1 MADHDGARAI
11 GIAGKI
17 YQTALS
23 EVREENCRL
32 AEMCQR
38 AFFATLQQRL

>member
-11 GIAGKI
+11 GIAGKV

-23 EVREENCRL
+23 GVRQENCRL
-32 AEMCQR
+32 AEKCQI